1 MIKEYKI
8 NDNFQQ
14 KFRNISFT
22 IVSNTYYTH
31 IFGYRIIVDNNII
44 LID

>member
-14 KFRNISFT
+14 KFCNISFT
-22 IVSNTYYTH
+22 KVSNVYTET
-31 IFGYRIIVDNNII
+31 FGYRIIVDNIFKN
-44 LID
+44 